1 MFIILFS
8 IPTFL
13 LQNAKL
19 FEIVPLPQSQQQAF
33 HCFSHRGEF
42 RCHLKGT
49 LSDIRL
55 GQWLIDEP
63 LRHSELT
70 DTIPLH
76 ITEDFLSLSLTTK
89 LDILKQPLPYFYL
102 LAQQLK

>member
-8 IPTFL
+8 FPTFL

-19 FEIVPLPQSQQQAF
+19 LETVSLPQPQRQTF

-42 RCHLKGT
+42 SCHLKGT
-49 LSDIRL
+49 LSDIQL
-55 GQWLIDEP
+55 GQWLNPEP

-76 ITEDFLSLSLTTK
+76 VIEDFLSLSLTTK
-89 LDILKQPLPYFYL
+89 LYILKQPLPYFYL